1 MPIHSG
7 QSGFLIPPANDGISH
22 IAPYQPGKPIDE
34 LKRELGLEDVIKL
47 ASNEN
52 PLGCS
57 PLAKQ
62 AIVQAIDDIGRY
74 PDGNGFALKQQISQ
88 QFGVALN
95 QITLGNGSNDILE
108 LVARTFVTAQ
118 DEVIYSQHAFA
129 VYALATQAVGATGV
143 EVPAKDYGH
152 DLVAMANA
160 VTDRTRVIF
169 IANPNN
175 PTGTWFEESAFSQLM
190 QQVPATVLVVL
201 DEAYV
206 EYFPQ
211 NFNSLKFL
219 SQYPNLLISR
229 TMSKAFGLAS
239 LRVGFGLASVEV
251 TNLLNRV
258 RQPFNVSSFALVAAV
273 AALKDTDFIEQSR
286 ALNQQGM
293 QQLEQG
299 FKSLDLRWI
308 PSRANFIA
316 VNVQRDGAQVFN
328 ALLKK
333 GVIVR
338 PVGGV
343 YAMPQHIR
351 VSIGLPEEN
360 QRFLAALQ
368 QILLEMPAS
377 NVAGSTTDAVQP
389 TEQA

>member
-1 MPIHSG
+1 MST
-7 QSGFLIPPANDGISH
+7 QTRFLIPPANDGIAH

-34 LKRELGLEDVIKL
+34 LKRELGLNDVVKL

-57 PLAKQ
+57 PHAKA
-62 AIVQAIDDIGRY
+62 AIVQAIDEVGRY

-88 QFGVALN
+88 QFGVDMS

-108 LVARTFVTAQ
+108 LVARTFVSAG

-129 VYALATQAVGATGV
+129 VYALATQAVGAVGV
-143 EVPAKDYGH
+143 EVAAKDYGH
-152 DLVAMANA
+152 DLSAMAQV
-160 VTDRTRVIF
+160 VTPKTRVIF

-175 PTGTWFEESAFSQLM
+175 PTGTWFEEDAFSQFM
-190 QQVPATVLVVL
+190 QQIPAQVLVVL

-219 SQYPNLLISR
+219 SQYSNLLISR
-229 TMSKAFGLAS
+229 TMSKAYGLAS
-239 LRVGFGLASVEV
+239 LRVGFGVASSEV

-258 RQPFNVSSFALVAAV
+258 RQPFNVSSFALAAAV

-286 ALNQQGM
+286 ALNLQGM
-293 QQLEQG
+293 AQLEQG
-299 FKSLDLRWI
+299 FAQLGLNWVS
-308 PSRANFIA
+308 SRANFIL
-316 VNVQRDGAQVFN
+316 VDLRRSGSQVFD

-338 PVGGV
+338 PVGGG
-343 YAMPQHIR
+343 YGMPNHIR
-351 VSIGLPEEN
+351 VSIGLQEEN
-360 QRFLAALQ
+360 SRFLEALAQ
-368 QILLEMPAS
+368 VLAQVPVLAEAI
-377 NVAGSTTDAVQP
+377 
-389 TEQA
+389 

>member
-1 MPIHSG
+1 MST
-7 QSGFLIPPANDGISH
+7 QTSFLIPPANEGIAH

-34 LKRELGLEDVIKL
+34 LKRELGLDDVVKL

-57 PLAKQ
+57 THAKA
-62 AIVQAIDDIGRY
+62 AIVQAVEEIGRY

-88 QFGVALN
+88 QFNVAMN

-108 LVARTFVTAQ
+108 LVARTFVAAG

-129 VYALATQAVGATGV
+129 VYALATQAVGAIGI
-143 EVPAKDYGH
+143 EVPAKNYGH
-152 DLVAMANA
+152 DLNAMAQA
-160 VTDRTRVIF
+160 VTAKTRVIF

-175 PTGTWFEESAFSQLM
+175 PTGTWFEEDAFSQFM
-190 QQVPATVLVVL
+190 QQVPTQVLVVL

-219 SQYPNLLISR
+219 NQYPNLLISR
-229 TMSKAFGLAS
+229 TMSKAYGLAS
-239 LRVGFGLASVEV
+239 LRVGFGMASAEV

-258 RQPFNVSSFALVAAV
+258 RQPFNVSSFALAAAV

-286 ALNQQGM
+286 ALNLQGM
-293 QQLEQG
+293 AQLEQG
-299 FKSLDLRWI
+299 FSQLGLAWV
-308 PSRANFIA
+308 PSRANFIL
-316 VNVQRDGAQVFN
+316 VDVQRNGAQVFE

-338 PVGGV
+338 PVGGG
-343 YAMPQHIR
+343 YGMPHHIR
-351 VSIGLPEEN
+351 VSIGLSGEN
-360 QRFLAALQ
+360 SRFLQALTQ
-368 QILLEMPAS
+368 VMQDIPVTAE
-377 NVAGSTTDAVQP
+377 TI
-389 TEQA
+389 

>member
-1 MPIHSG
+1 MST
-7 QSGFLIPPANDGISH
+7 QSSFLIPPANDGICH

-34 LKRELGLEDVIKL
+34 LKRELGLDDVIKL

-57 PLAKQ
+57 PQAKA
-62 AIVQAIDDIGRY
+62 AIQQAIDEVGRY

-88 QFGVALN
+88 QFGVEMN

-108 LVARTFVTAQ
+108 LVARTFVAAQ

-129 VYALATQAVGATGV
+129 VYALATQAVGAIGV
-143 EVPAKDYGH
+143 EVPAKNFGH

-160 VTDRTRVIF
+160 VIDKTRVIF

-175 PTGTWFEESAFSQLM
+175 PTGTWFEESEFSQFM
-190 QQVPATVLVVL
+190 QLIPQHVLVVL

-206 EYFPQ
+206 EYFPE

-219 SQYPNLLISR
+219 TQYPNLLISR
-229 TMSKAFGLAS
+229 TLSKAFGLAS

-258 RQPFNVSSFALVAAV
+258 RQPFNVSSFALAAAV

-286 ALNQQGM
+286 ELNKQGM
-293 QQLEQG
+293 VQLEQG
-299 FKSLDLRWI
+299 FAKLGLHWI
-308 PSRANFIA
+308 ASRANFIA
-316 VNVQRDGAQVFN
+316 VDVQRDGGQVFN

-338 PVGGV
+338 PVGGG

-360 QRFLAALQ
+360 ARFLETLAQVLAEIPATEAA
-368 QILLEMPAS
+368 
-377 NVAGSTTDAVQP
+377 
-389 TEQA
+389 

>member
-1 MPIHSG
+1 MST
-7 QSGFLIPPANDGISH
+7 QTSFLIPPANEGIAH

-34 LKRELGLEDVIKL
+34 LKRELGLDDVVKL

-57 PLAKQ
+57 PKAKA
-62 AIVQAIDDIGRY
+62 AIQHAIEDVGRY

-88 QFGVALN
+88 QFAVDMN
-95 QITLGNGSNDILE
+95 QVTLGNGSNDILE
-108 LVARTFVTAQ
+108 LVARTFVAAG

-129 VYALATQAVGATGV
+129 VYALATQAVGAVGV
-143 EVPAKDYGH
+143 EVPALNYGH
-152 DLVAMANA
+152 DLNAMAQA
-160 VTDRTRVIF
+160 VTAKTRVIF

-175 PTGTWFEESAFSQLM
+175 PTGTWFEEDAFSQFM
-190 QQVPATVLVVL
+190 QQIPAQVLVVL

-219 SQYPNLLISR
+219 NQHPNLLISR
-229 TMSKAFGLAS
+229 TMSKAYGLAS
-239 LRVGFGLASVEV
+239 LRVGFGMASAEV

-258 RQPFNVSSFALVAAV
+258 RQPFNVSSFALAAAV

-286 ALNQQGM
+286 ALNLQGM
-293 QQLEQG
+293 AQLEQG
-299 FKSLDLRWI
+299 FSQLGLAWV
-308 PSRANFIA
+308 PSRANFIL
-316 VNVQRDGAQVFN
+316 VDVQRNGAQVFE

-338 PVGGV
+338 PVGGG
-343 YAMPQHIR
+343 YGMPHHIR
-351 VSIGLPEEN
+351 VSIGLSGEN
-360 QRFLAALQ
+360 SRFLQALTQ
-368 QILLEMPAS
+368 VMQDIP
-377 NVAGSTTDAVQP
+377 VTTEAV
-389 TEQA
+389 

>member
-1 MPIHSG
+1 MST
-7 QSGFLIPPANDGISH
+7 QTSFLIPPANEGIAH

-34 LKRELGLEDVIKL
+34 LKRELGLDDVVKL

-57 PLAKQ
+57 PHAKA
-62 AIVQAIDDIGRY
+62 AIVQAVEEIGRY

-88 QFGVALN
+88 QFNVAMN

-108 LVARTFVTAQ
+108 LVARTFVAAG

-129 VYALATQAVGATGV
+129 VYALATQAVGAIGV
-143 EVPAKDYGH
+143 EVPAKNYGH
-152 DLVAMANA
+152 DLTAMGQAL
-160 VTDRTRVIF
+160 TPKTRVIF

-175 PTGTWFEESAFSQLM
+175 PTGTWFEEDAFSQFM
-190 QQVPATVLVVL
+190 QQVPTQVLVVL

-219 SQYPNLLISR
+219 NQYPNLLISR
-229 TMSKAFGLAS
+229 TMSKAYGLAS
-239 LRVGFGLASVEV
+239 LRVGFGMASAEV

-258 RQPFNVSSFALVAAV
+258 RQPFNVSSFALAAAV

-286 ALNQQGM
+286 ALNLQGM
-293 QQLEQG
+293 AQLEQG
-299 FKSLDLRWI
+299 FTQLGLAWV
-308 PSRANFIA
+308 PSRANFIL
-316 VNVQRDGAQVFN
+316 VDVQRNGAQVFE

-338 PVGGV
+338 PVGGG
-343 YAMPQHIR
+343 YGMPHHIR
-351 VSIGLPEEN
+351 VSIGLSGEN
-360 QRFLAALQ
+360 SRFLQALTQ
-368 QILLEMPAS
+368 VMQDIPVTAE
-377 NVAGSTTDAVQP
+377 TI
-389 TEQA
+389 

>member
-1 MPIHSG
+1 MSHTRD
-7 QSGFLIPPANDGISH
+7 FLIPPANEGIAH

-34 LKRELGLEDVIKL
+34 LKRELGLDDVVKL

-57 PLAKQ
+57 PHAKA
-62 AIVQAIDDIGRY
+62 AIVQAVEEIGRY

-88 QFGVALN
+88 QFNVAMN

-108 LVARTFVTAQ
+108 LVARTFVAAG

-129 VYALATQAVGATGV
+129 VYALATQAVGAIGV
-143 EVPAKDYGH
+143 EEPAKNYGH
-152 DLVAMANA
+152 DLTAMAQA
-160 VTDRTRVIF
+160 LTPKTRVIF

-175 PTGTWFEESAFSQLM
+175 PTGTWFEEDAFSQFM
-190 QQVPATVLVVL
+190 QQVPTQVLVVL

-211 NFNSLKFL
+211 NFSSLKFL
-219 SQYPNLLISR
+219 NQYPNLLISR
-229 TMSKAFGLAS
+229 TMSKAYGLAS
-239 LRVGFGLASVEV
+239 LRVGFGMASAEV

-258 RQPFNVSSFALVAAV
+258 RQPFNVSSFALAAAV

-286 ALNQQGM
+286 ALNLQGM
-293 QQLEQG
+293 AQLEQG
-299 FKSLDLRWI
+299 FSQLGLAWV
-308 PSRANFIA
+308 PSRANFIL
-316 VNVQRDGAQVFN
+316 VDVQRNGAQVFE

-338 PVGGV
+338 PVGGG
-343 YAMPQHIR
+343 YGMPHHIR
-351 VSIGLPEEN
+351 VSIGLSGEN
-360 QRFLAALQ
+360 SRFLQALTQ
-368 QILLEMPAS
+368 VMQDIPVTAE
-377 NVAGSTTDAVQP
+377 TI
-389 TEQA
+389 

>member
-1 MPIHSG
+1 MSHTRD
-7 QSGFLIPPANDGISH
+7 FLIPPANDGIAH

-34 LKRELGLEDVIKL
+34 LKRELGLNDVVKL

-57 PLAKQ
+57 PHAKA
-62 AIVQAIDDIGRY
+62 AIVQAIDEVGRY

-88 QFGVALN
+88 QFGVDMS

-108 LVARTFVTAQ
+108 LVARTFVSAG

-129 VYALATQAVGATGV
+129 VYALATQAVGAIGV
-143 EVPAKDYGH
+143 EVPAKNYGH
-152 DLVAMANA
+152 DLTAMAQA
-160 VTDRTRVIF
+160 LTPKTRVIF

-175 PTGTWFEESAFSQLM
+175 PTGTWFEEDAFSQFM
-190 QQVPATVLVVL
+190 QQIPAQVLVVL

-206 EYFPQ
+206 EYFPE

-229 TMSKAFGLAS
+229 TMSKAYGLAS
-239 LRVGFGLASVEV
+239 LRVGFGMASAEV

-258 RQPFNVSSFALVAAV
+258 RQPFNVSSFALAAAV

-286 ALNQQGM
+286 ALNLQGM
-293 QQLEQG
+293 AQLEQG
-299 FKSLDLRWI
+299 FSQLGLAWV
-308 PSRANFIA
+308 PSRANFIL
-316 VNVQRDGAQVFN
+316 VDVQRNGAQVFE

-338 PVGGV
+338 PVGGG
-343 YAMPQHIR
+343 YGMPHHIR
-351 VSIGLPEEN
+351 VSIGLSGEN
-360 QRFLAALQ
+360 SRFLQALTQ
-368 QILLEMPAS
+368 VMQDIPVTAE
-377 NVAGSTTDAVQP
+377 TI
-389 TEQA
+389 

>member
-1 MPIHSG
+1 MST
-7 QSGFLIPPANDGISH
+7 QTSFLIPPANDGIAH

-34 LKRELGLEDVIKL
+34 LKRELGLNDVVKL

-57 PLAKQ
+57 PHAKA
-62 AIVQAIDDIGRY
+62 AIVQAIDEVGRY

-88 QFGVALN
+88 QFGVDMS

-108 LVARTFVTAQ
+108 LVARTFVSAG

-129 VYALATQAVGATGV
+129 VYALATQAVGAVGV
-143 EVPAKDYGH
+143 EVAAKDYGH
-152 DLVAMANA
+152 DLSAMAQV
-160 VTDRTRVIF
+160 VTPKTRVIF

-175 PTGTWFEESAFSQLM
+175 PTGTWFEEDAFSQFM
-190 QQVPATVLVVL
+190 QKIPAQVLVVL

-219 SQYPNLLISR
+219 SQYSNLLISR
-229 TMSKAFGLAS
+229 TMSKAYGLAS
-239 LRVGFGLASVEV
+239 LRVGFGVASSEV

-258 RQPFNVSSFALVAAV
+258 RQPFNVSSFALAAAV

-286 ALNQQGM
+286 ALNLQGM
-293 QQLEQG
+293 AQLEQG
-299 FKSLDLRWI
+299 FAQLGLNWVS
-308 PSRANFIA
+308 SRANFIL
-316 VNVQRDGAQVFN
+316 VDLRRSGSQVFD

-338 PVGGV
+338 PVGGG
-343 YAMPQHIR
+343 YGMPNHIR
-351 VSIGLPEEN
+351 VSIGLQEEN
-360 QRFLAALQ
+360 SRFLEALAQ
-368 QILLEMPAS
+368 VLAQVPVLAEAI
-377 NVAGSTTDAVQP
+377 
-389 TEQA
+389 

>member
-1 MPIHSG
+1 MST
-7 QSGFLIPPANDGISH
+7 QTSFLIPPANEGIAH

-34 LKRELGLEDVIKL
+34 LKRELGLDDVVKL

-57 PLAKQ
+57 TLAKA
-62 AIVQAIDDIGRY
+62 AIVQAVEEIGRY

-88 QFGVALN
+88 QFNVAMN

-108 LVARTFVTAQ
+108 LVARTFVAAG

-129 VYALATQAVGATGV
+129 VYALATQAVGAIGI
-143 EVPAKDYGH
+143 EVPAKNYGH
-152 DLVAMANA
+152 DLNAMAQA
-160 VTDRTRVIF
+160 VTAKTRVIF

-175 PTGTWFEESAFSQLM
+175 PTGTWFEEDAFSQFM
-190 QQVPATVLVVL
+190 QQVPTQVLVVL

-219 SQYPNLLISR
+219 NQYPNLLISR
-229 TMSKAFGLAS
+229 TMSKAYGLAS
-239 LRVGFGLASVEV
+239 LRVGFGMASAEV

-258 RQPFNVSSFALVAAV
+258 RQPFNVSSFALAAAV

-286 ALNQQGM
+286 ALNLQGM
-293 QQLEQG
+293 AQLEQG
-299 FKSLDLRWI
+299 FSQLGLAWV
-308 PSRANFIA
+308 PSRANFIL
-316 VNVQRDGAQVFN
+316 VDVQRNGAQVFE

-338 PVGGV
+338 PVGGG
-343 YAMPQHIR
+343 YGMPHHIR
-351 VSIGLPEEN
+351 VSIGLSGEN
-360 QRFLAALQ
+360 SRFLQALTQ
-368 QILLEMPAS
+368 VMQDIPVTAE
-377 NVAGSTTDAVQP
+377 TI
-389 TEQA
+389 

>member
-1 MPIHSG
+1 MST
-7 QSGFLIPPANDGISH
+7 QSSFLIPPANDGICH

-34 LKRELGLEDVIKL
+34 LKRELGLDDVIKL

-57 PLAKQ
+57 PKAKAAIQQ
-62 AIVQAIDDIGRY
+62 AIEEVGRY

-88 QFGVALN
+88 QFAVEMN

-108 LVARTFVTAQ
+108 LVARTFVAAQ

-129 VYALATQAVGATGV
+129 VYALATQAVGAIGV
-143 EVPAKDYGH
+143 EVPAKNFGH
-152 DLVAMANA
+152 DLAAMANA
-160 VTDRTRVIF
+160 VTDKTRVIF

-175 PTGTWFEESAFSQLM
+175 PTGTWFEEGEFSQFM
-190 QQVPATVLVVL
+190 QQIPATVLVVL

-206 EYFPQ
+206 EYFPE

-219 SQYPNLLISR
+219 TQYPNLLISR
-229 TMSKAFGLAS
+229 TLSKAFGLAS
-239 LRVGFGLASVEV
+239 LRVGFGLASQDV

-258 RQPFNVSSFALVAAV
+258 RQPFNVSSFALAAAV

-286 ALNQQGM
+286 ELNKQGM
-293 QQLEQG
+293 TQLEQG
-299 FKSLDLRWI
+299 FARLGLHWI
-308 PSRANFIA
+308 ASRANFIA
-316 VNVQRDGAQVFN
+316 LDVQRDGGQVFN

-338 PVGGV
+338 PVGGG
-343 YAMPQHIR
+343 YAMPRHIR

-360 QRFLAALQ
+360 ARFLDALAQVLAEIPATEAA
-368 QILLEMPAS
+368 
-377 NVAGSTTDAVQP
+377 
-389 TEQA
+389 

>member
-1 MPIHSG
+1 MST
-7 QSGFLIPPANDGISH
+7 QSSFLIPPANDGICH

-34 LKRELGLEDVIKL
+34 LKRELGLDDVIKL

-57 PLAKQ
+57 PKAKAAIQQ
-62 AIVQAIDDIGRY
+62 AIEEVGRY

-88 QFGVALN
+88 QFGVDMN

-108 LVARTFVTAQ
+108 LVARTFIAAQ

-129 VYALATQAVGATGV
+129 VYALATQAVGAIGV
-143 EVPAKDYGH
+143 EVPAKNFGH
-152 DLVAMANA
+152 DLAAMANA
-160 VTDRTRVIF
+160 ITDKTRVIF

-175 PTGTWFEESAFSQLM
+175 PTGTWFEEGEFSQFM
-190 QQVPATVLVVL
+190 QQIPATVLVVL

-206 EYFPQ
+206 EYFPE

-219 SQYPNLLISR
+219 AHYPNLLISR
-229 TMSKAFGLAS
+229 TFSKAFGLAS
-239 LRVGFGLASVEV
+239 LRVGFGLASSEV

-258 RQPFNVSSFALVAAV
+258 RQPFNVSSFALAAAV

-286 ALNQQGM
+286 ELNKQGM
-293 QQLEQG
+293 AQLEQG
-299 FKSLDLRWI
+299 FVKLGLNRI
-308 PSRANFIA
+308 VSRANFIA
-316 VNVQRDGAQVFN
+316 VDVQRDGGQVFA

-338 PVGGV
+338 PVGGG
-343 YAMPQHIR
+343 YAMPRHIR

-360 QRFLAALQ
+360 ARFLDALAQVLAEIPATEAA
-368 QILLEMPAS
+368 
-377 NVAGSTTDAVQP
+377 
-389 TEQA
+389 

>member
-1 MPIHSG
+1 MST
-7 QSGFLIPPANDGISH
+7 QSHFLIPPANNGIAH

-34 LKRELGLEDVIKL
+34 LKRELGLDDVVKL

-57 PLAKQ
+57 PKAKVAIQQ
-62 AIVQAIDDIGRY
+62 AIEDIGRY
-74 PDGNGFALKQQISQ
+74 PDGNGFVLKQHISQ
-88 QFGVALN
+88 QFGVDMN

-108 LVARTFVTAQ
+108 LVARTFVAPN

-129 VYALATQAVGATGV
+129 VYALATQAVGAVGI
-143 EVPAKDYGH
+143 EVPARNYGH
-152 DLVAMANA
+152 DLVAMAQA
-160 VTDRTRVIF
+160 VTAKTRVIF

-175 PTGTWFEESAFSQLM
+175 PTGTWFEERDFNQFM
-190 QQVPATVLVVL
+190 QQVALNASQPVLVVL

-229 TMSKAFGLAS
+229 TMSKAYGLAS
-239 LRVGFGLASVEV
+239 LRVGFGMASFDV

-258 RQPFNVSSFALVAAV
+258 RQPFNVSSFALAAAV

-286 ALNQQGM
+286 ALNTQGM
-293 QQLEQG
+293 AQLEQG
-299 FKSLDLRWI
+299 FAKLGLNWI

-316 VNVQRDGAQVFN
+316 VDVQRNGAQVFE
-328 ALLKK
+328 ALLKQ

-338 PVGGV
+338 PVGGG
-343 YAMPQHIR
+343 YGMPNHIR
-351 VSIGLPEEN
+351 VSIGLSEEN
-360 QRFLAALQ
+360 SRFLQALERVLQ
-368 QILLEMPAS
+368 HIPAS
-377 NVAGSTTDAVQP
+377 TEAV
-389 TEQA
+389 

>member
-1 MPIHSG
+1 MST
-7 QSGFLIPPANDGISH
+7 QTRFLIPPANEGIAH

-34 LKRELGLEDVIKL
+34 LKRELGLDDVVKL

-57 PLAKQ
+57 PHAKA
-62 AIVQAIDDIGRY
+62 AIVQAVEEIGRY

-88 QFGVALN
+88 QFNVAMN

-108 LVARTFVTAQ
+108 LVARTFVAAG

-129 VYALATQAVGATGV
+129 VYALATQAVGAIGV
-143 EVPAKDYGH
+143 EVPAKNYGH
-152 DLVAMANA
+152 DLTAMAQA
-160 VTDRTRVIF
+160 LTPKTRVIF

-175 PTGTWFEESAFSQLM
+175 PTGTWFEEDAFSQFM
-190 QQVPATVLVVL
+190 QQVPTQVLVVL

-219 SQYPNLLISR
+219 NQYPNLLISR
-229 TMSKAFGLAS
+229 TMSKAYGLAS
-239 LRVGFGLASVEV
+239 LRVGFGMASAEV

-258 RQPFNVSSFALVAAV
+258 RQPFNVSSFALAAAV

-286 ALNQQGM
+286 ALNLQGM
-293 QQLEQG
+293 AQLEQG
-299 FKSLDLRWI
+299 FSQLGLAWV
-308 PSRANFIA
+308 PSRANFIL
-316 VNVQRDGAQVFN
+316 VDVQRNGAQVFE

-338 PVGGV
+338 PVGGG
-343 YAMPQHIR
+343 YGMPHHIR
-351 VSIGLPEEN
+351 VSIGLSGEN
-360 QRFLAALQ
+360 SRFLQALTQ
-368 QILLEMPAS
+368 VMQDIPVTAE
-377 NVAGSTTDAVQP
+377 TI
-389 TEQA
+389 

>member
-1 MPIHSG
+1 MST
-7 QSGFLIPPANDGISH
+7 QTSFLIPPANNGIAH

-34 LKRELGLEDVIKL
+34 LKRELGLSDVVKL

-57 PLAKQ
+57 PHAKAAIQQ
-62 AIVQAIDDIGRY
+62 AIEDVGRY

-88 QFGVALN
+88 QFAVDMS
-95 QITLGNGSNDILE
+95 QVTLGNGSNDILE
-108 LVARTFVTAQ
+108 LVARTFVAAG
-118 DEVIYSQHAFA
+118 DEVVYSKHAFA
-129 VYALATQAVGATGV
+129 VYALVTQSVGAVGV
-143 EVPAKDYGH
+143 EVPALNYGH
-152 DLVAMANA
+152 DLNAMSKA
-160 VTDRTRVIF
+160 VTAKTKVIF

-175 PTGTWFEESAFSQLM
+175 PTGTWFEEDSFTQFM
-190 QQVPATVLVVL
+190 QQIPAQVLVVL

-229 TMSKAFGLAS
+229 TMSKAYGLAS
-239 LRVGFGLASVEV
+239 LRVGFGMASSEV

-258 RQPFNVSSFALVAAV
+258 RQPFNVSSFALAAAV
-273 AALKDTDFIEQSR
+273 AALQDTQFIEQSR
-286 ALNQQGM
+286 ELNTKGM
-293 QQLEQG
+293 AQLEKG
-299 FKSLDLRWI
+299 FTELGLDWI

-316 VNVQRDGAQVFN
+316 VNVQRNGAQVFE
-328 ALLKK
+328 ALLKQ

-338 PVGGV
+338 PVGGG
-343 YAMPQHIR
+343 YGMPNHIR

-360 QRFLAALQ
+360 SRFLHALEQ
-368 QILLEMPAS
+368 VLRQVPVSAE
-377 NVAGSTTDAVQP
+377 AV
-389 TEQA
+389 

>member
-1 MPIHSG
+1 MST
-7 QSGFLIPPANDGISH
+7 QTSFLIPPANDGIAH

-34 LKRELGLEDVIKL
+34 LKRELGLNDVVKL

-57 PLAKQ
+57 PHAKA
-62 AIVQAIDDIGRY
+62 AIVQAIDEVGRY

-88 QFGVALN
+88 QFGVDMS

-108 LVARTFVTAQ
+108 LVARTFVSAG

-129 VYALATQAVGATGV
+129 VYALATQAVGAVGV
-143 EVPAKDYGH
+143 EVAAKDYGH
-152 DLVAMANA
+152 DLSAMAQA
-160 VTDRTRVIF
+160 VTAKTRVIF

-175 PTGTWFEESAFSQLM
+175 PTGTWFEEDAFSQFM
-190 QQVPATVLVVL
+190 QQVPTQVLVVL

-211 NFNSLKFL
+211 NFSSLKFL
-219 SQYPNLLISR
+219 NQYPNLLISR
-229 TMSKAFGLAS
+229 TMSKAYGLAS
-239 LRVGFGLASVEV
+239 LRVGFGMASAEV

-258 RQPFNVSSFALVAAV
+258 RQPFNVSSFALAAAV

-286 ALNQQGM
+286 ALNLQGM
-293 QQLEQG
+293 AQLEQG
-299 FKSLDLRWI
+299 FSQLGLAWV
-308 PSRANFIA
+308 PSRANFIL
-316 VNVQRDGAQVFN
+316 VDVQRNGAQVFE

-338 PVGGV
+338 PVGGG
-343 YAMPQHIR
+343 YGMPHHIR
-351 VSIGLPEEN
+351 VSIGLSGEN
-360 QRFLAALQ
+360 SRFLQALTQ
-368 QILLEMPAS
+368 VMQDIPVTAE
-377 NVAGSTTDAVQP
+377 TI
-389 TEQA
+389 

>member
-1 MPIHSG
+1 MSHTRD
-7 QSGFLIPPANDGISH
+7 FLIPPANEGIAH

-34 LKRELGLEDVIKL
+34 LKRELGLDDVVKL

-57 PLAKQ
+57 PHAKA
-62 AIVQAIDDIGRY
+62 AIVQAVEEIGRY

-88 QFGVALN
+88 QFNVAMN

-108 LVARTFVTAQ
+108 LVARTFVAAG

-129 VYALATQAVGATGV
+129 VYALATQAVGAIGV
-143 EVPAKDYGH
+143 EVPAKNYGH
-152 DLVAMANA
+152 DLAAMAQA
-160 VTDRTRVIF
+160 VTAKTRVIF

-175 PTGTWFEESAFSQLM
+175 PTGTWFEEDSFSQFM
-190 QQVPATVLVVL
+190 QQVPTQVLVVL

-219 SQYPNLLISR
+219 NQYPNLLISR
-229 TMSKAFGLAS
+229 TMSKAYGLAS
-239 LRVGFGLASVEV
+239 LRVGFGMASAEV

-258 RQPFNVSSFALVAAV
+258 RQPFNVSSFALAAAV

-286 ALNQQGM
+286 ALNLQGM
-293 QQLEQG
+293 AQLEQG
-299 FKSLDLRWI
+299 FSQLGLAWV
-308 PSRANFIA
+308 PSRANFIL
-316 VNVQRDGAQVFN
+316 VDVQRNGAQVFE

-338 PVGGV
+338 PVGGG
-343 YAMPQHIR
+343 YGMPHHIR
-351 VSIGLPEEN
+351 VSIGLSGEN
-360 QRFLAALQ
+360 SRFLQALTQ
-368 QILLEMPAS
+368 VMQDIPVTAE
-377 NVAGSTTDAVQP
+377 TI
-389 TEQA
+389 

>member
-1 MPIHSG
+1 MST
-7 QSGFLIPPANDGISH
+7 QTSFLIPPANEGIAH

-34 LKRELGLEDVIKL
+34 LKRELGLDDVVKL

-57 PLAKQ
+57 PHAKA
-62 AIVQAIDDIGRY
+62 AIVQAVEEIGRY

-88 QFGVALN
+88 QFNVAMN

-108 LVARTFVTAQ
+108 LVARTFVAAG

-129 VYALATQAVGATGV
+129 VYALATQAVGAIGI
-143 EVPAKDYGH
+143 EVPAKNYGH
-152 DLVAMANA
+152 DLNAMAQA
-160 VTDRTRVIF
+160 VTAKTRVIF

-175 PTGTWFEESAFSQLM
+175 PTGTWFEEDAFSQFM
-190 QQVPATVLVVL
+190 QQVPTQVLVVL

-211 NFNSLKFL
+211 NFSSLKFL
-219 SQYPNLLISR
+219 NQYPNLLISR
-229 TMSKAFGLAS
+229 TMSKAYGLAS
-239 LRVGFGLASVEV
+239 LRVGFGMASAEV

-258 RQPFNVSSFALVAAV
+258 RQPFNVSSFALAAAV

-286 ALNQQGM
+286 ALNLQGM
-293 QQLEQG
+293 AQLEQG
-299 FKSLDLRWI
+299 FSQLGLAWV
-308 PSRANFIA
+308 PSRANFIL
-316 VNVQRDGAQVFN
+316 VDVQRNGAQVFE

-338 PVGGV
+338 PVGGG
-343 YAMPQHIR
+343 YGMPHHIR
-351 VSIGLPEEN
+351 VSIGLSGEN
-360 QRFLAALQ
+360 SRFLQALTQ
-368 QILLEMPAS
+368 VMQDIPVTAE
-377 NVAGSTTDAVQP
+377 TI
-389 TEQA
+389 

>member
-1 MPIHSG
+1 MSTR
-7 QSGFLIPPANDGISH
+7 SSFLIPPANDGICH

-34 LKRELGLEDVIKL
+34 LKRELGLQDVIKL

-57 PLAKQ
+57 PKAKAAIQQ
-62 AIVQAIDDIGRY
+62 AIEEVGRY

-88 QFGVALN
+88 QFEVGMD

-108 LVARTFVTAQ
+108 LVARTFVAAHH
-118 DEVIYSQHAFA
+118 EVIYSQHAFA
-129 VYALATQAVGATGV
+129 IYALATQAVGAVGV
-143 EVPAKDYGH
+143 EVPARDFGH
-152 DLVAMANA
+152 DLAAMAKA
-160 VTDRTRVIF
+160 VTDKTRVIF

-175 PTGTWFEESAFSQLM
+175 PTGTWFEEGEFSLFM
-190 QQVPATVLVVL
+190 QQLALNTSQQVLVVL

-219 SQYPNLLISR
+219 KQYPNLLISR

-239 LRVGFGLASVEV
+239 LRVGFALASPEV

-258 RQPFNVSSFALVAAV
+258 RQPFNVSSFALAAAV

-293 QQLEQG
+293 AQLEQG
-299 FKSLDLRWI
+299 FKALGLNWI
-308 PSRANFIA
+308 ASRANFIA
-316 VNVQRDGAQVFN
+316 VDVQRDGAQVFN
-328 ALLKK
+328 ALLQK

-338 PVGGV
+338 PVGGG
-343 YAMPQHIR
+343 YGMPQHIR

-360 QRFLAALQ
+360 ARFLEALAQVLAEIPATEAA
-368 QILLEMPAS
+368 
-377 NVAGSTTDAVQP
+377 
-389 TEQA
+389 

>member
-1 MPIHSG
+1 MST
-7 QSGFLIPPANDGISH
+7 QTSFLIPPANEGIAH

-34 LKRELGLEDVIKL
+34 LKRELGLDDVVKL

-57 PLAKQ
+57 PHAKA
-62 AIVQAIDDIGRY
+62 AIVQAVEEIGRY

-88 QFGVALN
+88 QFNVAMN

-108 LVARTFVTAQ
+108 LVARTFVAAG

-129 VYALATQAVGATGV
+129 VYALATQAVGAIGV
-143 EVPAKDYGH
+143 EVPAKNYGH
-152 DLVAMANA
+152 DLTAMAQA
-160 VTDRTRVIF
+160 LTPKTRVIF

-175 PTGTWFEESAFSQLM
+175 PTGTWFEEDAFSQFM
-190 QQVPATVLVVL
+190 QQVPTQVLVVL

-211 NFNSLKFL
+211 NFSSLKFL
-219 SQYPNLLISR
+219 NQYPNLLISR
-229 TMSKAFGLAS
+229 TMSKAYGLAS
-239 LRVGFGLASVEV
+239 LRVGFGMASAEV

-258 RQPFNVSSFALVAAV
+258 RQPFNVSSFALAAAV

-286 ALNQQGM
+286 ALNLQGM
-293 QQLEQG
+293 AQLEQG
-299 FKSLDLRWI
+299 FSQLGLAWV
-308 PSRANFIA
+308 PSRANFIL
-316 VNVQRDGAQVFN
+316 VDVQRNGAQVFE

-338 PVGGV
+338 PVGGG
-343 YAMPQHIR
+343 YGMPHHIR
-351 VSIGLPEEN
+351 VSIGLSGEN
-360 QRFLAALQ
+360 SRFLQALTQ
-368 QILLEMPAS
+368 VMQDIPVTAE
-377 NVAGSTTDAVQP
+377 TI
-389 TEQA
+389 

>member
-1 MPIHSG
+1 MSHTRD
-7 QSGFLIPPANDGISH
+7 FLIPPANDGIAH

-34 LKRELGLEDVIKL
+34 LKRELGLNDVVKL

-57 PLAKQ
+57 PHAKA
-62 AIVQAIDDIGRY
+62 AIVQAIDEVGRY

-88 QFGVALN
+88 QFGVDMS

-108 LVARTFVTAQ
+108 LVARTFVSAG

-129 VYALATQAVGATGV
+129 VYALATQAVGAIGV
-143 EVPAKDYGH
+143 EVPAKNYGH
-152 DLVAMANA
+152 DLTAMAQA
-160 VTDRTRVIF
+160 LTPKTRVIF

-175 PTGTWFEESAFSQLM
+175 PTGTWFEEDAFSQFM
-190 QQVPATVLVVL
+190 QQVPTQVLVVL

-206 EYFPQ
+206 EYFPE

-229 TMSKAFGLAS
+229 TMSKAYGLAS
-239 LRVGFGLASVEV
+239 LRVGFGMASAEV

-258 RQPFNVSSFALVAAV
+258 RQPFNVSSFALAAAV

-286 ALNQQGM
+286 ALNLQGM
-293 QQLEQG
+293 AQLEQG
-299 FKSLDLRWI
+299 FTQLGLAWV
-308 PSRANFIA
+308 PSRANFIL
-316 VNVQRDGAQVFN
+316 VDVQRNGAQVFE

-338 PVGGV
+338 PVGGG
-343 YAMPQHIR
+343 YGMPHHIR
-351 VSIGLPEEN
+351 VSIGLGGEN
-360 QRFLAALQ
+360 SRFLQALTQ
-368 QILLEMPAS
+368 VMQDIPVTAE
-377 NVAGSTTDAVQP
+377 TI
-389 TEQA
+389 

>member
-1 MPIHSG
+1 MST
-7 QSGFLIPPANDGISH
+7 QTSFLIPPANEGIAH

-34 LKRELGLEDVIKL
+34 LKRELGLDDVVKL

-57 PLAKQ
+57 PHAKA
-62 AIVQAIDDIGRY
+62 AIVQAVEEIGRY

-88 QFGVALN
+88 QFNVAMN

-108 LVARTFVTAQ
+108 LVARTFVAAG

-129 VYALATQAVGATGV
+129 VYALATQAVGAIGV
-143 EVPAKDYGH
+143 EVPAKNYGH
-152 DLVAMANA
+152 DLTAMAQA
-160 VTDRTRVIF
+160 LTPKTRVIF

-175 PTGTWFEESAFSQLM
+175 PTGTWFEEDAFSQFM
-190 QQVPATVLVVL
+190 QQVPTQVLVVL

-219 SQYPNLLISR
+219 NQYPNLLISR
-229 TMSKAFGLAS
+229 TMSKAYGLAS
-239 LRVGFGLASVEV
+239 LRVGFGMASAEV

-258 RQPFNVSSFALVAAV
+258 RQPFNVSSFALAAAV

-286 ALNQQGM
+286 ALNLQGM
-293 QQLEQG
+293 AQLEQG
-299 FKSLDLRWI
+299 FSQLGLAWV
-308 PSRANFIA
+308 PSRANFIL
-316 VNVQRDGAQVFN
+316 VDVQRNGAQVFE

-338 PVGGV
+338 PVGGG
-343 YAMPQHIR
+343 YGMPHHIR
-351 VSIGLPEEN
+351 VSIGLSGEN
-360 QRFLAALQ
+360 SRFLQALTQ
-368 QILLEMPAS
+368 VMQDIPVTAE
-377 NVAGSTTDAVQP
+377 TI
-389 TEQA
+389 

>member
-1 MPIHSG
+1 MST
-7 QSGFLIPPANDGISH
+7 QTSFLIPPANDGIAH

-34 LKRELGLEDVIKL
+34 LKRELGLNDVVKL

-57 PLAKQ
+57 PHAKA
-62 AIVQAIDDIGRY
+62 AILQAIDEVGRY

-88 QFGVALN
+88 QFGVDMS

-108 LVARTFVTAQ
+108 LVARTFVSAG

-129 VYALATQAVGATGV
+129 VYALATQAVGAVGV
-143 EVPAKDYGH
+143 EVAAKDYGH
-152 DLVAMANA
+152 DLSAMAQA
-160 VTDRTRVIF
+160 VTPKTRVIF

-175 PTGTWFEESAFSQLM
+175 PTGTWFEEDAFSQFM
-190 QQVPATVLVVL
+190 QQIPAQVLVVL

-219 SQYPNLLISR
+219 SQYSNLLISR
-229 TMSKAFGLAS
+229 TMSKAYGLAS
-239 LRVGFGLASVEV
+239 LRVGFGVASSEV

-258 RQPFNVSSFALVAAV
+258 RQPFNVSSFALAAAV

-286 ALNQQGM
+286 ALNLQGM
-293 QQLEQG
+293 AQLEQG
-299 FKSLDLRWI
+299 FAQLGLNWVA
-308 PSRANFIA
+308 SRANFIL
-316 VNVQRDGAQVFN
+316 VDLRRSGSQVFD

-338 PVGGV
+338 PVGGG
-343 YAMPQHIR
+343 YGMPNHIR
-351 VSIGLPEEN
+351 VSIGLQEEN
-360 QRFLAALQ
+360 SRFLEALAQ
-368 QILLEMPAS
+368 VLAQVPVLAEAI
-377 NVAGSTTDAVQP
+377 
-389 TEQA
+389 